1 MQEKLTEIFNDAAQE
16 RLVAAITKAEQST
29 SGEIRLHVE
38 ATCKE
43 DVLDHAAFIFEKLEM
58 HKTEERSGV
67 LFYFALYDHKFA
79 ILGDAGINA
88 KVPEGF
94 WDGIRDEMLTFF
106 KKDDYISGL
115 EHGIHRAG
123 LELAQDFPIKK
134 NNTNELSNEI
144 SFGSNQ

>member
-1 MQEKLTEIFNDAAQE
+1 MREKFNDIFNEVAQKQLE
-16 RLVAAITKAEQST
+16 AAISKAELST

-38 ATCKE
+38 PTCKE

-94 WDGIRDEMLTFF
+94 WDAIRDEMLNFF
-106 KKDDYISGL
+106 KKGEYISGL

-123 LELAQDFPIKK
+123 LELAQDFPRKH
-134 NNTNELSNEI
+134 NDTNELSNEI
-144 SFGSNQ
+144 SFG

>member
-1 MQEKLTEIFNDAAQE
+1 MREKFNDVFNEAAQH
-16 RLVAAITKAEQST
+16 RLEAAISKAELST

-38 ATCKE
+38 PTCKE

-79 ILGDAGINA
+79 ILGDAGINE
-88 KVPEGF
+88 KVPAGF
-94 WDGIRDEMLTFF
+94 WDAIRDEMLTFF
-106 KKDDYISGL
+106 KNGDYIAGL

-123 LELAQDFPIKK
+123 TELALDFPRK
-134 NNTNELSNEI
+134 NNDTNELSNEI
-144 SFGSNQ
+144 SFG

>member
-1 MQEKLTEIFNDAAQE
+1 MREKFNDVFNETAQHRLEAA
-16 RLVAAITKAEQST
+16 VSKAELST

-38 ATCKE
+38 PTCKE

-88 KVPEGF
+88 KVPAGF
-94 WDGIRDEMLTFF
+94 WDAIRDEMLTYF
-106 KKDDYISGL
+106 KNGDYIAGL

-123 LELAQDFPIKK
+123 LELAQDFPRKH
-134 NNTNELSNEI
+134 NDTNELSNEI
-144 SFGSNQ
+144 SFG